1 MAQAADKR
9 RRANLRTNKTIIRLA
24 LYGAIGASA
33 LLGIPP
39 FTAAVDALLGNSVDQ
54 ALIALSAPLFAN
66 LIKYGTFGVTALLGV
81 TAWKTAKTTEH
92 RVFLAGMCATVAST
106 LWFLTPAQIMAAIS
120 GSAITVIGAIFWG
133 GVNFSQMYYWS
144 LRRDKIALQKL
155 HSRIGK
161 SGPVE
166 AKDDETPDQFFIRD
180 KVTENEIAKA
190 FSNWRRLAFLSYP
203 LEVIINVVYGKY
215 LSGISFAAL
224 FAPAV
229 FAAQAWSMVSGVVA
243 IFASV
248 GLYEYAKTRLDELES
263 LREVI
268 EEV

>member
-1 MAQAADKR
+1 MAQVADKR
-9 RRANLRTNKTIIRLA
+9 RRANLRTNKMIIRLA

-54 ALIALSAPLFAN
+54 VLISLSVPLFST
-66 LIKYGTFGVTALLGV
+66 LIKYLLVGGPILFGI
-81 TAWKTAKTTEH
+81 TAWKKAKTTEH
-92 RVFLAGMCATVAST
+92 QMFLAGFCAFFASQM
-106 LWFLTPAQIMAAIS
+106 WFMSPAQIMAALS
-120 GSAITVIGAIFWG
+120 GSLITVIGAIFWG

-144 LRRDKIALQKL
+144 LRRDKLALQKL

-161 SGPVE
+161 TGAVE
-166 AKDDETPDQFFIRD
+166 ANDDETPDQFFIRD

-203 LEVIINVVYGKY
+203 LEVFINVVYGKY

-229 FAAQAWSMVSGVVA
+229 FAAQAWSLVSGVVA